1 MKKIAIIGATSH
13 IAKGLIYIFSQ
24 HTERYKVDLFA
35 RNINKLSNFLLKENL
50 SKKFLI
56 SDFSKFCEGKYE
68 VIINCIGTGTPIGFQ
83 AQQSNIM
90 RTTEQFDNMI
100 LDYLA
105 ENTESLY
112 INMSSGAVYGKDYI
126 NPINQKTCPIL
137 DINNLSESDSYFVA
151 KINSEAKHR
160 ALKHLNIVDLRVFSY
175 FSRFI
180 DLEAGYLVTDMIKS
194 LINNKPF
201 ETNNTD
207 IVRDYVSFEEI
218 FQLIEKCIEKQ
229 KLNDWFDVYSLKEI
243 RKFELLDF
251 YKQKY
256 SLIWKLKNGLTQLNT
271 GGIKSCYYSTNR
283 KAAEVLGYKPRFTS
297 LEIIKMETD
306 LILRAKK

>member
-1 MKKIAIIGATSH
+1 MNKIAIIGATSH

-24 HTERYKVDLFA
+24 HTERYEVDLFA
-35 RNINKLSNFLLKENL
+35 RNINKLSDFLLKENM
-50 SKKFLI
+50 STKFPV

-68 VIINCIGTGTPIGFQ
+68 VIINCIGTGTPIGFKTP
-83 AQQSNIM
+83 QSDIM

-126 NPINQKTCPIL
+126 DPINQLTCPVL
-137 DINNLSESDSYFVA
+137 DVNNLSESDSYFVA
-151 KINSEAKHR
+151 KINAEVKHR
-160 ALKHLNIVDLRVFSY
+160 ALQHLNIVDLRVFSY

-180 DLEAGYLVTDMIKS
+180 ELEAGYLVTDMIKS
-194 LINNKPF
+194 LINDKPF
-201 ETNNTD
+201 ETNNAD
-207 IVRDYVSFEEI
+207 IIRDYVSHEEI

-229 KLNDWFDVYSLKEI
+229 KINDWFDVYSLKEI

-251 YKQKY
+251 YKQKFG
-256 SLIWKLKNGLTQLNT
+256 LNWKLKDGLTQLNT
-271 GGIKSCYYSTNR
+271 GGIKSCYFSTNR
-283 KAAEVLGYKPRFTS
+283 KATEILGYNPRFTS
-297 LEIIKMETD
+297 LEIVKMETD
-306 LILRAKK
+306 LILRVKK